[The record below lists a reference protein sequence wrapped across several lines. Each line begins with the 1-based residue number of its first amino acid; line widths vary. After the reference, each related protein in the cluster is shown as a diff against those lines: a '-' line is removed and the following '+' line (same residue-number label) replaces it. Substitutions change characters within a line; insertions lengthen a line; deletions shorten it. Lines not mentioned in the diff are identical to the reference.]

1 MAEDVI
7 LYPTRSYIKKHFGG
21 RDKLYP
27 FLELSTVDMCVWGP
41 YDFID
46 NGSDGDCS
54 HLLGETVDGGSITG
68 TVASTVNGICRIT
81 SSAATNKYCGVFP
94 NGGESMKG
102 GVFLGSLSPV
112 VWARI
117 AINTVTSVHVEV
129 GFTDV
134 DSDAGAVSDLAGE
147 TNNAADCAVWCF
159 DTGDNT
165 YWQGVH
171 SANTTTA
178 SKVEPAKHTPVGGTY
193 EWLGVAIQEDSS
205 ANSTAAVKF
214 MHMTAAGVP
223 DYESA
228 WQAAGITSTDA
239 LIPWI
244 FVKALSSS
252 ERKVD
257 IDYWVAWQRRY
268 ATDD

>member
-1 MAEDVI
+1 MAHDVL
-7 LYPTRSYIKKHFGG
+7 LYRTRSYLKKHLGG

-27 FLELSTVDMCVWGP
+27 FHELNTTDMCVWGP
-41 YDFID
+41 HDFID
-46 NGSDGDCS
+46 NGSDGDCTD
-54 HLLGETVDGGSITG
+54 LLGETTSTGSITG
-68 TVASTVNGICRIT
+68 TVANTESGICRIT
-81 SSAATNKYCGVFP
+81 TAATLNDYIYVFP

-102 GVFLGSLSPV
+102 AVFKGANSCV

-117 AINTVTSVHVEV
+117 AIGAAVTDCHVEV
-129 GFTDV
+129 GFTDS
-134 DSDAGAVSDLAGE
+134 DGDAGAVSDLAGE
-147 TNNAADCAVWCF
+147 TNTAHDCAVWCF

-178 SKVEPAKHTPVGGTY
+178 SKVEPGDHTPVAATY
-193 EWLGVAIQEDSS
+193 EWFGVAIQVG
-205 ANSTAAVKF
+205 NVKF

-228 WQAAGITSTDA
+228 WQASGITSTDP

-244 FVKALSSS
+244 GVKTLGAAI
-252 ERKVD
+252 RYVD